1 MKTRLLK
8 RLRKKAKDKFFPVLL
23 EDGIVI
29 STYNEAGVR
38 MNLAY
43 SVTGNPYAWVN
54 QFTPCH
60 VYYTQKSIQK
70 MLNRVRGDFIIEY
83 VKIEKEKRRL
93 NNEFNK
99 IIMKKGSN
107 YPLE

>member
-8 RLRKKAKDKFFPVLL
+8 RLRKKAKEKFFPVLL

-29 STYNEAGVR
+29 STYDETGYR
-38 MNLAY
+38 KLNLAY
-43 SVTGNPYAWVN
+43 SIAGRPYAWVN

-60 VYYTQKSIQK
+60 VYHTQKSIQK
-70 MLNRVRGDFIIEY
+70 MLNRVRRDFIIKY
-83 VKIEKEKRRL
+83 IKTEKEKRRL

-99 IIMKKGSN
+99 IK
-107 YPLE
+107 

>member
-8 RLRKKAKDKFFPVLL
+8 RLRKKAKEKFFPVLL

-29 STYNEAGVR
+29 STYDETGYR
-38 MNLAY
+38 KLNLTY
-43 SVTGNPYAWVN
+43 SITGRPYAWVN

-70 MLNRVRGDFIIEY
+70 MLNRVRRDFIIKY
-83 VKIEKEKRRL
+83 VKTEKEKRRL

-99 IIMKKGSN
+99 IK
-107 YPLE
+107 